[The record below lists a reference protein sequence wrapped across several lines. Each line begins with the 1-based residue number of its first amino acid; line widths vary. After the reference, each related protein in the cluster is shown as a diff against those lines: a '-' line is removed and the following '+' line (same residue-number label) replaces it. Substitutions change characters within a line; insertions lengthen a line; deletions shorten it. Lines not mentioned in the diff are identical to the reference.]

1 MFDVWQVMLWLNIE
15 IDDDNDDDFYNDG
28 GGGGVDD
35 DGEKKGGEVDRSY
48 VLVVSHAAGWPRK
61 LLSWC
66 GLKLEV
72 IIIIKG
78 RILFLN
84 VVFLSR

>member
-1 MFDVWQVMLWLNIE
+1 MLWLNIE
-15 IDDDNDDDFYNDG
+15 IDDDNDDDFYNDEG

-35 DGEKKGGEVDRSY
+35 DGEKKDGEVDKSY